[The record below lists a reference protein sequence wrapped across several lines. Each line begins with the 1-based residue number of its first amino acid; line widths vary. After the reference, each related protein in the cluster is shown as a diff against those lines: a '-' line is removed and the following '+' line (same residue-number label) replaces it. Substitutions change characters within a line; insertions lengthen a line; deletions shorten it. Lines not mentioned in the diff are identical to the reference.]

1 MAPKRFGEIMV
12 GDRFKSPSKTI
23 SETAI
28 TLCVGLAGMTAP
40 FFNDMEAAGKTALGW
55 QAAPGRMTLMM
66 MGGLEEQTEIF
77 AEPAILI
84 GLNNVRFRKT
94 VMAGDTIRIEM
105 AITEKK
111 ETSKPG
117 QGLVVHRSICKNQK
131 DEVVM
136 EVDNVHI
143 VYHQ

>member
-12 GDRFKSPSKTI
+12 GDSFKSPSKTI

-40 FFNDMEAAGKTALGW
+40 FFNDMEAASETALGW

-105 AITEKK
+105 EITEKK
-111 ETSKPG
+111 ETSRLG
-117 QGLVVHRSICKNQK
+117 QGLVVHKSICKNQK

>member
-55 QAAPGRMTLMM
+55 PAAPGRMTLMM

-105 AITEKK
+105 EITEKK

>member
-12 GDRFKSPSKTI
+12 GDKFASPSKTI

-28 TLCVGLAGMTAP
+28 TMCVGLSGMTAP
-40 FFNDMEAAGKTALGW
+40 FFNDREAARKTALGW

-84 GLNNVRFRKT
+84 GLNNVRFRNP
-94 VMAGDTIRIEM
+94 VMSGDTIRIEM
-105 AITEKK
+105 EITEKK

-117 QGLVVHRSICKNQK
+117 QGLIVHRSICKNQK

-136 EVDNVHI
+136 EVENVHI

>member
-1 MAPKRFGEIMV
+1 MSRKRFSEIMV
-12 GDRFKSPSKTI
+12 GDSFESSSKTI
-23 SETAI
+23 TETAI

-40 FFNDMEAAGKTALGW
+40 FFNDREAARKTALGW

-77 AEPAILI
+77 ADPAILI
-84 GLNNVRFRKT
+84 GLRNVRFRKP
-94 VMAGDTIRIEM
+94 VMAGDTIRIKME
-105 AITEKK
+105 ITEKK
-111 ETSKPG
+111 ETSRIG
-117 QGLVVHRSICKNQK
+117 EGLVIHRSFCMNQK

-136 EVDNVHI
+136 EVDNVHL